1 MQSVSPWLFKSAL
14 EVDMMSLS
22 RFPRSCRPVVV
33 RFSVLLVCACLGLLS
48 LIPSRSAMAAWS
60 IITINPSSPIDEGM
74 YPSAAVDS
82 NGYLR
87 IAFLRTSSY
96 DLIYYY
102 RNWLGGWIETAVSTN
117 NVGQYCSMALD
128 SSDNPYVCYYNDT
141 NNALDYAWRNG
152 TWSNQVI
159 TISTAVNS
167 TSIDLDSSD
176 RPHIAYTAS
185 GDSNQ
190 YYKWLDGV
198 IWQPTTISTTADTV
212 TDCSLALDSGDRPH
226 IAYRFVDGSDAG
238 VRYSHHDGSSWDH
251 DTVDQANIF
260 CGMDPSLALDSSD
273 RPHISYAAEDLK
285 RAWHDGSD
293 WHTAVV
299 EDLSHPEICLFTSLA
314 LDDKDRPHIA
324 YIVYNST
331 SDQSHLKYTWYDGST
346 WHPET
351 VETMAGQAPCSISLI
366 LGASSY
372 IAYYDPN
379 VTNGSL
385 KYATYNHPPI
395 ADAGPDQY
403 VVDTS
408 SGGWGVEPVTL
419 DGTDSYDPDGM
430 LTAYSWKEGETE
442 IATSS
447 TPVVNLAV
455 GSHTIN
461 LVVTDNNS
469 TGSPGDEVEVEVVSP
484 TAAVFRVDTSGRMF
498 SDATVYAAAFETGE
512 ADIAEW
518 VSVSGVVDPGDVLE
532 LDPRRT
538 ATYRR
543 SNRPCSLL
551 VAGVVST
558 APGVVLGSPPTTPHS
573 LLTTYNSQALL
584 ALIGIVPVQV
594 TAEGGPIRP
603 GDLLVTS
610 STPGHAM
617 RWSGT
622 EPCPCSLV
630 GKALEPM
637 TEESGVILV
646 LLTAH

>member
-1 MQSVSPWLFKSAL
+1 MI
-14 EVDMMSLS
+14 SLS

-33 RFSVLLVCACLGLLS
+33 RFSVLLACACLGLLL
-48 LIPSRSAMAAWS
+48 LIPSRPAMAAWS
-60 IITINPSSPIDEGM
+60 IITINPSSSINEGM

-96 DLIYYY
+96 DLMYYY
-102 RNWLGGWIETAVSTN
+102 RDGGGVHTEGAVTTT
-117 NVGQYCSMALD
+117 NVGQCCAMALD
-128 SSDNPYVCYYNDT
+128 SADNPCVSYYNNT
-141 NNALDYAWRNG
+141 TTALDYAWRNG
-152 TWSNQVI
+152 TWDNGVV
-159 TISTAVNS
+159 TISTAVTS
-167 TSIDLDSSD
+167 TSIDLDSSN

-212 TDCSLALDSGDRPH
+212 TDCSLALDSGDHPH
-226 IAYRFVDGSDAG
+226 IAYHFASGGSTGG
-238 VRYSHHDGSSWDH
+238 VRYSHHDGSAWNH
-251 DTVDQANIF
+251 DTVDQSTVF
-260 CGMDPSLALDSSD
+260 CGMDPSLALDSSQ

-285 RAWHDGSD
+285 RAWHDGSE

-314 LDDKDRPHIA
+314 LDGKDRPHIA
-324 YIVYNST
+324 YIVHNST
-331 SDQSHLKYTWYDGST
+331 SDQSQLKYTWYDGST
-346 WHPET
+346 WHSET
-351 VETMAGQAPCSISLI
+351 IETMAGQAPCSISLT
-366 LGASSY
+366 LSGSSY

-403 VVDTS
+403 VVDTAAE
-408 SGGWGVEPVTL
+408 GMGIEPVTL
-419 DGTDSYDPDGM
+419 DGTGSYDPDGT
-430 LTAYSWKEGETE
+430 LTDHSWKEGETE
-442 IATSS
+442 IATCPSE
-447 TPVVNLAV
+447 VVNLTV
-455 GSHTIN
+455 GTHTIN
-461 LVVTDNNS
+461 LIVTDSNA
-469 TGSPGDEVEVEVVSP
+469 TDSPADGVEIEVVSP
-484 TAAVFRVDTSGRMF
+484 TAATFRVDASGRVF
-498 SDATVYAAAFETGE
+498 SDATFYASGFEIGA

-518 VSVSGVVDPGDVLE
+518 VPVSEVVGPGEVLE
-532 LDPRRT
+532 LDTQRT

-543 SNRPCSLL
+543 SARPCSTL

-558 APGVVLGSPPTTPHS
+558 EPGVVLGASGSHS
-573 LLTTYNSQALL
+573 GQALL
-584 ALIGIVPVQV
+584 ALTGIVPVKV
-594 TAEGGPIRP
+594 TDEGGPIQP

-617 RWSGT
+617 RWARRD
-622 EPCPCSLV
+622 PCPCSLV

>member
-1 MQSVSPWLFKSAL
+1 MQSVSPWLFKSVL

-48 LIPSRSAMAAWS
+48 LIPSRLAMAAWS
-60 IITINPSSPIDEGM
+60 IITINSPSPIDEGM
-74 YPSAAVDS
+74 YPSAALDS

-87 IAFLRTSSY
+87 IAFLRTNSY
-96 DLIYYY
+96 DLMYYY
-102 RNWLGGWIETAVSTN
+102 PDGLGEWPEAAVTSE

-128 SSDNPYVCYYNDT
+128 SSDNPYVSYYNNTTD
-141 NNALDYAWRNG
+141 ALDYAWRNG
-152 TWSNQVI
+152 TWDNQVVA
-159 TISTAVNS
+159 ISTAVNS

-176 RPHIAYTAS
+176 RPHIAYTVS

-198 IWQPTTISTTADTV
+198 IWQPTTISTTANSA
-212 TDCSLALDSGDRPH
+212 TDCSLALDTGDHPHFAYHFDSG
-226 IAYRFVDGSDAG
+226 STEG
-238 VRYSHHDGSSWDH
+238 VRYSYHDGSKWDH
-251 DTVDQANIF
+251 DVVDQSTSF

-285 RAWHDGSD
+285 RAWHDGSV
-293 WHTAVV
+293 WHTEVV
-299 EDLSHPEICLFTSLA
+299 EDLSHPDICLFTSLA

-331 SDQSHLKYTWYDGST
+331 SGQSQLKYTWYDGSD

-351 VETMAGQAPCSISLI
+351 IETMDGQAPCSISLV
-366 LGASSY
+366 LGGSSY

-379 VTNGSL
+379 VINGSL

-442 IATSS
+442 IATSL

-484 TAAVFRVDTSGRMF
+484 TAAVFRVDTTGRMF

-558 APGVVLGSPPTTPHS
+558 APGVTLGGDGAEGE
-573 LLTTYNSQALL
+573 ALL
-584 ALIGIVPVQV
+584 ALVGIVPVRV
-594 TAEGGPIRP
+594 TNEGGPILP

-610 STPGHAM
+610 STPGYAM